1 MRVDVLLGEAPVV
14 PADVADR
21 VVVVL
26 DVLRAAT
33 TVATALAHGARAVV
47 PFETVDEV
55 AARARVYARGEVL
68 TAGERRMQRINGFDL
83 GNSPLEFTPEV
94 LGGRTV
100 LFTTTNGTVALTATT
115 GARVCFFA
123 GFVNVQATVQAV
135 LERCAV
141 HDADVTIVCAG
152 HERRLAFEDV
162 VCAGRLVRLLHAAI
176 PGVMRGD
183 GARVAELAERPYLGG
198 VSSLA
203 YDAQHARSLADA
215 GFSADVSACLA
226 LDTFNVA
233 TVYVDRQLLRATTG
247 GCPAR

>member
-55 AARARVYARGEVL
+55 AARVRVYARGEVL
-68 TAGERRMQRINGFDL
+68 TAGERRMQRISGFDL

-100 LFTTTNGTVALTATT
+100 LFTTTNGTVALTATA
-115 GARVCFFA
+115 GARACFFA
-123 GFVNVQATVQAV
+123 GFVNAQATVQAV
-135 LERCAV
+135 L
-141 HDADVTIVCAG
+141 DALGQHAGDVTIVCAG

-162 VCAGRLVRLLHAAI
+162 VCAGRLVRLLHAAL
-176 PGVMRGD
+176 PGVVRGD
-183 GARVAELAERPYLGG
+183 GARVAELAERPYVGG

-226 LDTFNVA
+226 LDTFSVA
-233 TVYVDRQLLRATTG
+233 TAYVDRQLLRATTG
-247 GCPAR
+247 GSSAR

>member
-1 MRVDVLLGEAPVV
+1 VRVDVLLGEAPVV

-55 AARARVYARGEVL
+55 ASRVRVYARGEVL
-68 TAGERRMQRINGFDL
+68 TAGERRMQRISGFDL
-83 GNSPLEFTPEV
+83 GNSPLEFTAEV

-100 LFTTTNGTVALTATT
+100 LFTTTNGTVALTATA
-115 GARVCFFA
+115 GARACFFA
-123 GFVNVQATVQAV
+123 GFVNAEATVQAV
-135 LERCAV
+135 QDMLVQEPR
-141 HDADVTIVCAG
+141 DVTIVCAG

-162 VCAGRLVRLLHAAI
+162 VCAGRLVRLLHAAM
-176 PGVMRGD
+176 PGVVRGD
-183 GARVAELAERPYLGG
+183 GARVAELAERPYVGG
-198 VSSLA
+198 VASLA

-215 GFSADVSACLA
+215 GFSADVSACLT
-226 LDTFNVA
+226 LDTFSVA
-233 TVYVDRQLLRATTG
+233 TAYVDRQLLRATTG
-247 GCPAR
+247 GRSAR